1 MQELALIPDCLPR
14 LLYSYT
20 EAAELL
26 GLSSVQ
32 ALRDLVYKGRGP
44 RGVNMGRRVMFRADD
59 LEVFVEGLR
68 SDQPPLPPPAPSTT
82 LVRRRHPGRPS
93 VRERQAEMGLR

>member
-1 MQELALIPDCLPR
+1 MIPDCLPR

-20 EAAELL
+20 EAAQLL
-26 GLSSVQ
+26 GLPSVQ

-59 LEVFVEGLR
+59 LEAFVDGLR
-68 SDQPPLPPPAPSTT
+68 SDQPPLPPPAPAS
-82 LVRRRHPGRPS
+82 LPVRKRHPGRPS